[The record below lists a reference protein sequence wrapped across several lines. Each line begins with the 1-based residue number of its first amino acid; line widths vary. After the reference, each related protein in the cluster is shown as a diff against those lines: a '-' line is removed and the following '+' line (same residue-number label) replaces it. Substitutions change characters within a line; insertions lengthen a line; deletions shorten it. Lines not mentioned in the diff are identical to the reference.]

1 MIEKNDI
8 LRKERQEITEK
19 LTESEL
25 ECNNQKQQIKE
36 LQEELDKTKK
46 ENEILQEQMETLK
59 INNEIPQS
67 VNNSTPQP
75 IITPTIPEV
84 TATQQPTTIT
94 PTVPEVTVTPQKP
107 EPKIVE
113 IVTKPEVA
121 KPQQVVDTVMEDTKD
136 NSDFRARMKRSRQ
149 EFEMESLRLKR
160 EYEMGMLKQLRQSI
174 ANLQEL
180 TNVTTSALE
189 DTIHQIDHITSTP

>member
-75 IITPTIPEV
+75 I
-84 TATQQPTTIT
+84 IT